1 MLRGALPLNDTMT
14 TPPSSSA
21 SAVTRAGRVAIVGR
35 PNVGKST
42 LLNAL
47 VGEPISITSP
57 HPQTTRE
64 TVRGIS
70 TLGDTQYVW
79 LDAPG
84 FHSPRTE
91 LGKEMNRTASRA
103 IRDADVVLVLAAAPR
118 DGERDRSGDADR
130 AIIAD
135 LPALPTVLVVT
146 KIDTL
151 KDKSRLL
158 GSLRSLSESSRV
170 KAAVPVSAKTGD
182 GLPAL
187 MAEVRSLL
195 PEQPSLFEPDTLSDQ
210 PTRFFVAEFVREQVL
225 RHVAQEVPHGVAVV
239 VDRFDESEK
248 AVVIE
253 VSLHAARE
261 GHKKI
266 LVGADG
272 KMIKRITAASR
283 LRIERMLDREVRL
296 RVRVVT
302 TRGWM
307 DDAQRL
313 RTLGY
318 GGGTGA

>member
-1 MLRGALPLNDTMT
+1 MLRGAAPLDDTMT
-14 TPPSSSA
+14 PRSSPA

-70 TLGDTQYVW
+70 TQGDAQYVW

-118 DGERDRSGDADR
+118 DGERDRSDHGAR
-130 AIIAD
+130 EILAE
-135 LPALPTVLVVT
+135 LPAIPIVLVIT
-146 KIDTL
+146 KIDRL

-158 GSLRSLSESSRV
+158 GSLRSFSENRRV
-170 KAAVPVSAKTGD
+170 NAAVPISARTGD

-187 MAEVRSLL
+187 MTEVRSLL
-195 PEQPSLFEPDTLSDQ
+195 PEQPALFEPDTLSDQ

-253 VSLHAARE
+253 VALHAARQ

-266 LVGADG
+266 LVGAEG
-272 KMIKRITAASR
+272 KMIKRITAAAR
-283 LRIERMLDREVRL
+283 LRIERMLDRNVRL

-302 TRGWM
+302 TPGWM
-307 DDAQRL
+307 DDTQRL

-318 GGGTGA
+318 GEGGRGA